1 MKLFNIFGTG
11 RSSVLKAHNPRIGT
25 SIIPIGVNDSEILSQ
40 YLLNKVQS
48 LHFEGSYKKLEGL
61 IKKLAV
67 SESAEIVKMR
77 VTMGRRGQVL
87 LLHLRYPNSLEVRRV
102 IQLS

>member
-1 MKLFNIFGTG
+1 MKLFNVFGIG

-48 LHFEGSYKKLEGL
+48 LQYEGSYKKLEVL
-61 IKKLAV
+61 IKKMAL
-67 SESAEIVKMR
+67 SEKAEIIKMR
-77 VTMGRRGQVL
+77 LTMGRRGQVL

-102 IQLS
+102 IQLN